1 MFHRLLSIY
10 FPDNSMFKQRIGR
23 RENVRAAGKE
33 PIERKIFGASGSH
46 VSPILEETSK
56 LKDKDVE
63 PFLPVNSG
71 TV

>member
-1 MFHRLLSIY
+1 
-10 FPDNSMFKQRIGR
+10 MFKQGIGR
-23 RENVRAAGKE
+23 RENVRAAGEE
-33 PIERKIFGASGSH
+33 PIERRIFSTSGSH